1 MNFALNDSAAPKTP
15 IPEEIQVAGL
25 YFDGVTSRAHPVVL
39 SAAAGMARLRGDIS
53 LQCPLAALK
62 VSQRVRNGVRRISF
76 ADGAVLE
83 TTDLA
88 GLEAL
93 LTATGFQD
101 GIVIRA
107 QHSWRAVLVALVLT
121 VLTLGAGYRFGI
133 PAAARLI
140 AFALPASVER
150 SVGTDAMA
158 FLDKVAFAAT
168 TLASA
173 QREAIIRRFALVTA
187 YDRNAPTYRIVFRK
201 SRIGP
206 NAFALPSGDIVLTDE
221 IVRLQDNDDAI
232 IGILG
237 HELGHLRQRHMMR
250 RLIQGSVS
258 AAVATLLVGEVS
270 AIAVNLPT
278 VLVDLAYSRD
288 AEREADDEAVALLKA
303 NGISREPFAQ
313 LFETLAKKDGGAPS
327 SAYLSSHP
335 APAERIER
343 IRSGR

>member
-1 MNFALNDSAAPKTP
+1 MNDSAAPTTP
-15 IPEEIQVAGL
+15 IPEDIRVVGL
-25 YFDGVTSRAHPVVL
+25 YFDGVTSRARPVVL
-39 SAAAGMARLRGDIS
+39 SAAAGVATLRGDIS
-53 LQCPLAALK
+53 LQCPLDELE
-62 VSQRVRNGVRRISF
+62 VSQRARNGVRRITF
-76 ADGAVLE
+76 ANDAVLE
-83 TTDLA
+83 TQDLA
-88 GLEAL
+88 KLEAL

-101 GIVIRA
+101 GLVVRA
-107 QHSWRAVLVALVLT
+107 QHNWRAVLVALVLT
-121 VLTLGAGYRFGI
+121 VLTLGAAYRFGI
-133 PAAARLI
+133 PALARVI

-150 SVGTDAMA
+150 SIGTDAMA
-158 FLDKVAFAAT
+158 FLDKIAFAPT
-168 TLASA
+168 TLTLA
-173 QREAIIRRFALVTA
+173 QRAAITRRFALVMA
-187 YDRNAPTYRIVFRK
+187 YDRDAPAYRIVFRK

-221 IVRLQDNDDAI
+221 IIRLQNSDDAI
-232 IGILG
+232 MGILG

-258 AAVATLLVGEVS
+258 AAVATLLVGDVS

-278 VLVDLAYSRD
+278 LLVDMAYSRD
-288 AEREADDEAVALLKA
+288 AEREADDDAVALLKA

-313 LFETLAKKDGGAPS
+313 LFETLAKKGDGAPS